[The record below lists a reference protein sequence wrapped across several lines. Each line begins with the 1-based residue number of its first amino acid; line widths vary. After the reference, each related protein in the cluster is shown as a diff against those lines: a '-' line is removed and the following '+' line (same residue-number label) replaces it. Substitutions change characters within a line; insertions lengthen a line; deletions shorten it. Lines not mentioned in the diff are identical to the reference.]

1 MSASKNLIGV
11 KLMEDNPLLLPN
23 NEVVINLGNSNK
35 SHHNSQVEL
44 PLQFIETITELVKIK
59 SSSFTSPE
67 IGELWKITINPEL
80 TKNVADGTYSISEG
94 ALEIRNVKNG
104 QFVGKAKLEKVD
116 LDKYFKKNTSQVLSK
131 VSSSIV
137 SVAGQIQMAEIS
149 KKLDTI
155 QETVNNIS
163 DFLWREKITELRGLN
178 DTINDAIDSLPST
191 HAYNRINDSIKDLI
205 KLSHFFEESIEE
217 ILSKDIKRKFG
228 ADIIESFKI
237 LNLKNKTKNEYNQK
251 YISDINVLIHSATFL
266 LDLYIQSLLLIGSC
280 YQVISETKHA
290 DKYYD
295 LAQSKQNEY
304 NLKISNK
311 LRYLFNILN
320 LDQIDISNINLIL
333 NEKKLPLEFFNNLN
347 NLELQFDRFHQTQL
361 KIQNQLSNTS
371 IEYTINP
378 STLLEE

>member
-35 SHHNSQVEL
+35 SHHNSQFEL
-44 PLQFIETITELVKIK
+44 PLQFIETINELVKIK

-116 LDKYFKKNTSQVLSK
+116 LDKYLKKDTSQVLSK

-320 LDQIDISNINLIL
+320 LDQIDISNINSIL

>member
-35 SHHNSQVEL
+35 SHHNSQFEL
-44 PLQFIETITELVKIK
+44 PLQFIETINELVKIK

-116 LDKYFKKNTSQVLSK
+116 LDKYLKKDTSQVLSK

-237 LNLKNKTKNEYNQK
+237 LNFKNKTKNEYNQK
-251 YISDINVLIHSATFL
+251 YISDINVLIHSSTFL

-290 DKYYD
+290 DKYFD

-320 LDQIDISNINLIL
+320 LDQIDISNINSIL
-333 NEKKLPLEFFNNLN
+333 NEKKLPLKFFNTLN

>member
-104 QFVGKAKLEKVD
+104 QFVGKTKLEKVD

>member
-1 MSASKNLIGV
+1 
-11 KLMEDNPLLLPN
+11 MEDNPLLLPDN
-23 NEVVINLGNSNK
+23 KVVINLGNSNNP
-35 SHHNSQVEL
+35 HHNSKFEL
-44 PLQFIETITELVKIK
+44 PSQFIETISEIVKTK
-59 SSSFTSPE
+59 FSSSTSPE

-116 LDKYFKKNTSQVLSK
+116 LDKYLKKDTSQVLSK

-149 KKLDTI
+149 KKLDAI

-163 DFLWREKITELRGLN
+163 NFLWREKITELRGLN
-178 DTINDAIDSLPST
+178 DTINDAIESLPSA

-217 ILSKDIKRKFG
+217 ILLKDIKRSFG

-237 LNLKNKTKNEYNQK
+237 LNFKNKTKNEYNQK
-251 YISDINVLIHSATFL
+251 YISDINTLIHSTTFL

-290 DKYYD
+290 NKYYD
-295 LAQSKQNEY
+295 LAQSKQKEY

-320 LDQIDISNINLIL
+320 LDQIDISNINSIL
-333 NEKKLPLEFFNNLN
+333 SEKRLPLGFIDNLN
-347 NLELQFDRFHQTQL
+347 NLETQFDRFHQTQL
-361 KIQNQLSNTS
+361 KLQNQISNTS

-378 STLLEE
+378 NTLLEE